1 MSWPPTSSSPMRDP
15 SCDGSAGGLRS
26 ELGTAVPLVKPTL
39 RGILPH
45 GSEGPRVPIPL
56 RSTGPDDS
64 PCCQTTD
71 VGFVEDKSP
80 FPPENVM
87 RDGSRYPSSPD
98 HIRRCAN
105 ADCTNLLDS
114 ARSAY
119 CSPACKQR
127 CYRAR
132 HASPRLAKV
141 GTHAPERI
149 RTDRVAHSVYECSS
163 CSERFVGVRRCPDC
177 QLFMRNVGVG
187 GACAHC
193 DEPLLLIELL
203 GDGGA
208 TLLD

>member
-1 MSWPPTSSSPMRDP
+1 MSGPPTSCDPVRDP
-15 SCDGSAGGLRS
+15 SRDGSAGQLR
-26 ELGTAVPLVKPTL
+26 TRRRAAAPLVKPTL

-45 GSEGPRVPIPL
+45 GSEVPWVPIPL
-56 RSTGPDDS
+56 RSAGLDDS
-64 PCCQTTD
+64 PCCSTID

-80 FPPENVM
+80 FPPENAVC
-87 RDGSRYPSSPD
+87 DASTSTLQP
-98 HIRRCAN
+98 IRHCAN

-114 ARSAY
+114 ARSIY

-132 HASPRLAKV
+132 HARPRLTKV
-141 GTHAPERI
+141 GTHAPKRV

-163 CSERFVGVRRCPDC
+163 CGERFVGLRRCPDC
-177 QLFMRNVGVG
+177 NLYLANLGLG
-187 GACAHC
+187 GACVHC
-193 DEPLLLIELL
+193 DEPLLLTELL

>member
-1 MSWPPTSSSPMRDP
+1 MSWPPSSNTVRDR
-15 SCDGSAGGLRS
+15 SCDALVGQLPSA
-26 ELGTAVPLVKPTL
+26 LGTAVPLVKPTL

-45 GSEGPRVPIPL
+45 GSEGPWVPIPL
-56 RSTGPDDS
+56 RSTGLDDS

-80 FPPENVM
+80 FPPEYAVG
-87 RDGSRYPSSPD
+87 DASISTLQP
-98 HIRRCAN
+98 IRHCAN
-105 ADCTNLLDS
+105 ASCTKLLDS
-114 ARSAY
+114 ARSIY

-132 HASPRLAKV
+132 HATPRLANV
-141 GTHAPERI
+141 DMHAPERV

-163 CSERFVGVRRCPDC
+163 CGERFVDLRRCPDC
-177 QLFMRNVGVG
+177 NLFLANLGLG
-187 GACAHC
+187 GACVHC
-193 DEPLLLIELL
+193 DEPLLLTELL

>member
-1 MSWPPTSSSPMRDP
+1 MSSPPTSHSPMRDR
-15 SCDGSAGGLRS
+15 SCDGSVGQ
-26 ELGTAVPLVKPTL
+26 LGSRPGAAAPLVKPTL

-45 GSEGPRVPIPL
+45 GSEVPRGPIPL

-64 PCCQTTD
+64 PCCSTID

-80 FPPENVM
+80 FPPENAV
-87 RDGSRYPSSPD
+87 RDASTSTLQP
-98 HIRRCAN
+98 IRHCAN
-105 ADCTNLLDS
+105 ASCTVLLDS
-114 ARSAY
+114 SRSIY

-141 GTHAPERI
+141 GTHAPKRV
-149 RTDRVAHSVYECSS
+149 RTDRLAHSVYECSS
-163 CSERFVGVRRCPDC
+163 CGERFVGLRRCPDC
-177 QLFMRNVGVG
+177 NLFLANLGLG

-193 DEPLLLIELL
+193 DEPLLLTELL

>member
-1 MSWPPTSSSPMRDP
+1 MRDR
-15 SCDGSAGGLRS
+15 SRDGSVGQLPS

-45 GSEGPRVPIPL
+45 GSEAPRVPIPL
-56 RSTGPDDS
+56 CSAGLDDS
-64 PCCQTTD
+64 PCCSTID
-71 VGFVEDKSP
+71 VEFVEDKSP
-80 FPPENVM
+80 FPPENAVC
-87 RDGSRYPSSPD
+87 DAPTPILQP
-98 HIRRCAN
+98 IRHCAN

-114 ARSAY
+114 ARSIY

-132 HASPRLAKV
+132 HAGPHRAKV
-141 GTHAPERI
+141 GTQPPKRV

-163 CSERFVGVRRCPDC
+163 CGERFVGLRRCPDC
-177 QLFMRNVGVG
+177 HLFLANLGLG
-187 GACAHC
+187 GACVHC
-193 DEPLLLIELL
+193 DEPLLLTELL

>member
-1 MSWPPTSSSPMRDP
+1 MSWSPTSSNPVCDRWCDALVGQLP
-15 SCDGSAGGLRS
+15 SG
-26 ELGTAVPLVKPTL
+26 LGTAVPLVKPTL

-56 RSTGPDDS
+56 RSPGPDDS
-64 PCCQTTD
+64 PCDSTTD
-71 VGFVEDKSP
+71 VGFVENKSP
-80 FPPENVM
+80 FPPENAVC
-87 RDGSRYPSSPD
+87 DGSRYPSPPD

-114 ARSAY
+114 ARSIY
-119 CSPACKQR
+119 CTPACKQR

-132 HASPRLAKV
+132 HASSRRAKV
-141 GTHAPERI
+141 GTNVPKRV

-177 QLFMRNVGVG
+177 HLFMRNVGVG
-187 GACAHC
+187 GACLHC
-193 DEPLLLIELL
+193 DEPLLLTELL